1 MLLQQYNPV
10 TASMEIAKLMEISE
24 EVTVAVGEKVATRA
38 AIKVMVDIKTRVGI
52 RGNSRTAKNR
62 FCRRCSIKAAIS
74 RFDRDIPRTSTKSRN
89 GVFHEMERFG
99 VLAGLYIL
107 QSTRSKGATWVV
119 GISASGV

>member
-52 RGNSRTAKNR
+52 RGNSRTAKNH

-74 RFDRDIPRTSTKSRN
+74 RFDRDIPRTSTNSEIGCFMRWN
-89 GVFHEMERFG
+89 GFG
-99 VLAGLYIL
+99 Y
-107 QSTRSKGATWVV
+107 
-119 GISASGV
+119 

>member
-24 EVTVAVGEKVATRA
+24 EVTVAVGEKVAIRAVIRA

-52 RGNSRTAKNR
+52 RGNSRTAKNH

-74 RFDRDIPRTSTKSRN
+74 RFDRDIPRTSTNSEIGCFMRWN
-89 GVFHEMERFG
+89 GFG
-99 VLAGLYIL
+99 Y
-107 QSTRSKGATWVV
+107 
-119 GISASGV
+119 